1 MHVGDDE
8 TSRERDQGEDEK
20 RGDADQ
26 TKHETRDMKRDGNS
40 GALVNRSRLTRPD
53 ARFRIYE
60 NPPNE
65 VSAPNGAGMRSTP
78 AMPPKENA
86 SNAFSGESKLLL
98 KAE

>member
-1 MHVGDDE
+1 MMNACEG
-8 TSRERDQGEDEK
+8 TSRERDEDEK

-26 TKHETRDMKRDGNS
+26 TKHETRDTKQDGDS
-40 GALVNRSRLTRPD
+40 GALVNRSRLVRPD

-78 AMPPKENA
+78 AIPPKENA
-86 SNAFSGESKLLL
+86 SNAFSGDSKLLL
-98 KAE
+98 KAA